1 MSWDTV
7 SLWHSLNDIVGQAV
21 NDGSTL
27 HHGLLFLNQFV
38 LVVKTFGVLFHH
50 MKLLMG
56 EELVEISI
64 RHSLVQNLW
73 LKSAWF
79 HFFGILLVLLVL
91 DLGILDQFMIFF
103 SLKMLLM

>member
-1 MSWDTV
+1 
-7 SLWHSLNDIVGQAV
+7 
-21 NDGSTL
+21 
-27 HHGLLFLNQFV
+27 
-38 LVVKTFGVLFHH
+38 

-73 LKSAWF
+73 LESAWF